1 MPVTGGEGHNSLG
14 QPVLGQMEKRVSV
27 EPSEQI
33 EVAET
38 QTQPL
43 CRRHSS
49 GQGGQHKQKWLVTQK
64 DFSISVDH
72 WCQSEEG
79 PSDFM

>member
-1 MPVTGGEGHNSLG
+1 MLG
-14 QPVLGQMEKRVSV
+14 QPVLGQMEKRVSA

-49 GQGGQHKQKWLVTQK
+49 GQGGQHKQK
-64 DFSISVDH
+64 
-72 WCQSEEG
+72 
-79 PSDFM
+79 